1 MCETT
6 RLHEMTARALEAE
19 NSLARV
25 REAAQ
30 SVYSSSMTDCDK
42 LSTLGIILDCTGRHV
57 QCQKEQGEPAAQA
70 QPPDMADPVVLAA
83 MDRVVAIARKWNEC
97 YDGRFPLCALELMA
111 QTNGRRPTF
120 DELDRATTLLDSL
133 CETASER
140 RSKVL
145 RYALDK
151 VAEICKFTN
160 RHESKEVTRAYQ
172 LAGTIW
178 RNRPLSEGAAPLAK
192 IRGTS
197 WGTSWPTTWGTSWG
211 TVPPQSLVSAL
222 GSTL

>member
-1 MCETT
+1 
-6 RLHEMTARALEAE
+6 
-19 NSLARV
+19 
-25 REAAQ
+25 
-30 SVYSSSMTDCDK
+30 
-42 LSTLGIILDCTGRHV
+42 
-57 QCQKEQGEPAAQA
+57 
-70 QPPDMADPVVLAA
+70 
-83 MDRVVAIARKWNEC
+83 
-97 YDGRFPLCALELMA
+97 MA

-133 CETASER
+133 TETASER

-178 RNRPLSEGAAPLAK
+178 KAWRNRPLSEGAAPLAK

-197 WGTSWPTTWGTSWG
+197 WGTSWG

-222 GSTL
+222 GKTL